1 MAYIQKLAELLLIF
15 NPTLI
20 IKSIQVLD
28 SIPRL
33 FNSFLTRKDWFFCT
47 LITILGSA
55 IRIYKY
61 DQIPVHDW
69 TADEY
74 AFAWSGMSLIKD
86 HVPTSWSW
94 LKAYGDLPRVD
105 WKGGTYQLVTP
116 WLDHPPLFSLIVG
129 SAAILGGANTFFD
142 CTLTTIRI
150 PSLIFGILSI
160 ILFYILSLRLY
171 NTKIAI
177 ISSVIFATNPNIVF
191 LSRLAV
197 SENFILFLSLLTL
210 LYFLE
215 YSKSSN
221 LTYLY
226 IAAFLAGLASL
237 AKITG
242 FFLVPMLCLLL
253 ILQKKW
259 RESLLVFV
267 IGLSLLSIY
276 FIYGISYNS
285 ELFFKVI
292 QSHTERF
299 ENFLLFKEIILK
311 PVFFEDGWLTFSWL
325 ILIPVLRASGDKI
338 KYRVISIPIIVY
350 LFILLFSGSQ
360 SHFYAWYLIPLF
372 PFLFLALGKFLANFI
387 KNPDFLSA
395 CLLIIFVGAWSF
407 NYNIQ
412 YGLGELFLKTA
423 ITKYFF
429 IVGVCLLIT
438 PFLVYAVIQSGRT
451 KFFASLAAGFT
462 IVILLLGNINII
474 YNYQ

>member
-1 MAYIQKLAELLLIF
+1 M
-15 NPTLI
+15 
-20 IKSIQVLD
+20 LD
-28 SIPRL
+28 SIFPF
-33 FNSFLTRKDWFFCT
+33 FNSLLARKDWFFCT
-47 LITILGSA
+47 IITLLGCA

-61 DQIPVHDW
+61 DQIPVHNW

-74 AFAWSGMSLIKD
+74 AFAWSGMSLIKN

-94 LKAYGDLPRVD
+94 LKAYGYFPQVY
-105 WKGGTYQLVTP
+105 WKEGMYPLVTP

-160 ILFYILSLRLY
+160 ILFYILSLRLS

-177 ISSVIFATNPNIVF
+177 ISSLIFATNPNTVF

-197 SENFILFLSLLTL
+197 SENLILFLSLLTL
-210 LYFLE
+210 LCFFKY
-215 YSKSSN
+215 YQSSN
-221 LTYLY
+221 LNYLY

-253 ILQKKW
+253 IYQKKW
-259 RESLLVFV
+259 REILVVFV
-267 IGLSLLSIY
+267 IGLLLLSVY
-276 FIYGISYNS
+276 FIYGMTYNS

-292 QSHTERF
+292 QSHAQRF
-299 ENFLLFKEIILK
+299 DNFLLFKEIIIK

-325 ILIPVLRASGDKI
+325 ILIPALRLSSDNI
-338 KYRVISIPIIVY
+338 KSRLIYIPIIIY

-372 PFLFLALGKFLANFI
+372 PFLFLALGKFLDDFI
-387 KNPDFLSA
+387 KKTDFLSA
-395 CLLIIFVGAWSF
+395 CLLIIFVGGWSF

-412 YGLGELFLKTA
+412 YGLGELFLKAA
-423 ITKYFF
+423 IIKYLFM
-429 IVGVCLLIT
+429 VVVCLLIA
-438 PFLVYAVIQSGRT
+438 PFLVHAVIPSGRT
-451 KFFASLAAGFT
+451 KWFASLAAGLI
-462 IVILLLGNINII
+462 IVVLILGNINII